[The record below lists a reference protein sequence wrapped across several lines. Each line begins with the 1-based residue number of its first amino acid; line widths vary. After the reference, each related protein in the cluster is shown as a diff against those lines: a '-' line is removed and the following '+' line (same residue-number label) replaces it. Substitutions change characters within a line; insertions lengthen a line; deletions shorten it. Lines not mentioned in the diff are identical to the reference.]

1 MLKALEYGL
10 TGLFLIID
18 GIIYW
23 LLSLLFS
30 LYAKLA
36 GAEIIKESFF
46 SEMMDRVYV
55 IIGVF
60 MLFVVAYS
68 LLKSLIN
75 PDNLSKDTGKIVT
88 NVIISIVLLGIVPV
102 IFSYARDLQ
111 SIIIEENI
119 IGNILF
125 NDNTQDIANT
135 GNNIALQVLLAF
147 IDMDDDVVG
156 HLRPPEEG
164 DSENSI
170 VDDVKDWLES
180 DGEGSVTWGQLKE
193 VIRQGHIKNFMKIT
207 YFAEP
212 IHEEQ
217 GNSFYIP
224 MVSAVCGL
232 FLVYVVLSFC
242 LDLGVR
248 VVKLAFYQIIAP
260 VPILLRIIPEK
271 KSVFDNWVKAT
282 IATYMEVFIRIF
294 IIMLVGALCV
304 GIFEGDFLQLKNI
317 SEYLGGYVLWIK

>member
-1 MLKALEYGL
+1 MLKALQYGL

-18 GIIYW
+18 GIVYW
-23 LLSLLFS
+23 LLSLLFE

-46 SEMMDRVYV
+46 SDMMSRVYV

-75 PDNLSKDTGKIVT
+75 PDNLSKDMGKIVT
-88 NVIISIVLLGIVPV
+88 NIIISIVLLGIVPT
-102 IFSYARDLQ
+102 IFNYARDLQ
-111 SIIIEENI
+111 NIIIEENI

-125 NDNTQDIANT
+125 QDDSQNIQET
-135 GNNIALQVLLAF
+135 GRNIALQVLLAF
-147 IDMDDDVVG
+147 VDMDDNVVG
-156 HLRPPEEG
+156 HLNPPEEG
-164 DSENSI
+164 DSENNV
-170 VDDVKDWLES
+170 VDNIKDWLES
-180 DGEGSVTWGQLKE
+180 DGHGSVTWGQLKE
-193 VIRQGHIKNFMKIT
+193 VIRQGHIRNFMKIT

-224 MVSAVCGL
+224 MLSAVCGL
-232 FLVYVVLSFC
+232 FLVYVIASFC

-260 VPILLRIIPEK
+260 IPILLRIIPEK
-271 KSVFDNWVKAT
+271 KSVFDNWVKAS

-294 IIMLVGALCV
+294 IIMLIAALCV
-304 GIFEGDFLQLKNI
+304 GVFEGDYLQLKNI